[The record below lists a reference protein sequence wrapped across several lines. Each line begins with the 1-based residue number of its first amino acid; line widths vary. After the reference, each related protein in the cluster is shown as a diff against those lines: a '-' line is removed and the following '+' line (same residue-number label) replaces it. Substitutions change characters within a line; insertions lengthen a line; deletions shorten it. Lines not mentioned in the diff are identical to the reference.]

1 MLSRSIFIYLD
12 IILFCTKREKVPS
25 VFALNSQIWTI
36 SFLQT
41 ISGSTIFTNTEKY
54 VKHAEEPNRIRKTA
68 RELNVRN
75 TISRGHGSRRTPLR
89 ATLKKV
95 SGSTR
100 GDTCGDTPMVRNRK
114 RYE

>member
-12 IILFCTKREKVPS
+12 VILFCTKREKVPS

-41 ISGSTIFTNTEKY
+41 ILGSTIFTNTEKY
-54 VKHAEEPNRIRKTA
+54 AKHAEEPNRIRKTA

-95 SGSTR
+95 SGRTR

-114 RYE
+114 R